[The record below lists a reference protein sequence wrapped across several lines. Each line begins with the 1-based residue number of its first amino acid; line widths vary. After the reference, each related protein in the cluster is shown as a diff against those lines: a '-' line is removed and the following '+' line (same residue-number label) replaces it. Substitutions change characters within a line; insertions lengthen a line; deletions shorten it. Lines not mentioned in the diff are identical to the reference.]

1 MKMKEVAK
9 VLTAFG
15 IVGSVLFF
23 FIGADGGGL
32 GIWILFGVFAI
43 MLLIGICL
51 GSSARKHE
59 QQNNTSTN
67 QLAQAQGALAEREA
81 MIAKMRA
88 NGMSDEDI
96 QKYLH

>member
-1 MKMKEVAK
+1 MKELAK

-23 FIGADGGGL
+23 VIGADGGGL
-32 GIWILFGVFAI
+32 LTWSLFGVFAV
-43 MLLIGICL
+43 MLLVGICL
-51 GSSARKHE
+51 GSVARKRDP
-59 QQNNTSTN
+59 QDNASNT

-81 MIAKMRA
+81 MISKMKA

-96 QKYLH
+96 QKYLN

>member
-43 MLLIGICL
+43 LYI
-51 GSSARKHE
+51 
-59 QQNNTSTN
+59 
-67 QLAQAQGALAEREA
+67 
-81 MIAKMRA
+81 
-88 NGMSDEDI
+88 
-96 QKYLH
+96 